1 MKRYIS
7 LFENFN
13 DDVQYMVKPVGDS
26 FRIFAKTPKMKA
38 DGSEYEDCESLFGK
52 GTMWKDY
59 DSHSSAK
66 TAIDSMSNMSHSMSK
81 SSGGKPHGPN
91 EYFAD

>member
-13 DDVQYMVKPVGDS
+13 DDVHYMVKPVGDS
-26 FRIFAKTPKMKA
+26 FRIFAKKA

-59 DSHSSAK
+59 DSRSSAK
-66 TAIDSMSNMSHSMSK
+66 AAIDSMSK
-81 SSGGKPHGPN
+81 
-91 EYFAD
+91 EYMAD

>member
-7 LFENFN
+7 LFENFVKLN
-13 DDVQYMVKPVGDS
+13 DDVHYIVKPVGNS
-26 FRIFAKTPKMKA
+26 FRIFAKTSKMKA
-38 DGSEYEDCESLFGK
+38 DGSEYEDCASLFGK

-66 TAIDSMSNMSHSMSK
+66 SAIDSMSN
-81 SSGGKPHGPN
+81 GPR
-91 EYFAD
+91 EYMAD

>member
-7 LFENFN
+7 LFENFMKIK
-13 DDVQYMVKPVGDS
+13 DDVHYIVKPVGDS
-26 FRIFAKTPKMKA
+26 FRIFAKTSKMKA

-59 DSHSSAK
+59 DSRSSAK
-66 TAIDSMSNMSHSMSK
+66 AAIDSMSK
-81 SSGGKPHGPN
+81 
-91 EYFAD
+91 EYMAD